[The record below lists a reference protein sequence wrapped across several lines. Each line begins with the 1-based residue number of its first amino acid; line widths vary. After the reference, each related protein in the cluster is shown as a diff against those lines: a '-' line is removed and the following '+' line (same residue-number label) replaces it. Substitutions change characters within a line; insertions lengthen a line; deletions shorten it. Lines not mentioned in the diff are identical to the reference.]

1 MMKEFMLNFGLSI
14 KGNPIREYFDTL
26 ESMESVY
33 AQCEKNYR
41 RGLVPTL
48 PRKFRLIDPAQGLY
62 MGM

>member
-1 MMKEFMLNFGLSI
+1 MKEFMLDFGLSI

-33 AQCEKNYR
+33 ARCEKNYR

-48 PRKFRLIDPAQGLY
+48 PRKFRLVDQAQGLY
-62 MGM
+62 VGM